1 MRIEDELK
9 SKFRNDYHKALL
21 NLVFTQKHVFSEF
34 LQILKRN
41 GLSEPAYNILRI
53 IRGAEKYDAV
63 VSIGYLKERM
73 LDKNSDV
80 SRLVD
85 RLVKNGLIYRKECP
99 NDRRLKEISLAKKG
113 TELLTKLDAEE
124 QTFDNLMSNLS
135 STEIKELNRLLD
147 KIRN

>member
-1 MRIEDELK
+1 MKIEDELK
-9 SKFRNDYHKALL
+9 SKFRNDYHKALI
-21 NLVFTQKHVFSEF
+21 NLVFTQKYVFSEF
-34 LQILKRN
+34 LRILKQN
-41 GLSEPAYNILRI
+41 GLSEPSYNILRI

-85 RLVKNGLIYRKECP
+85 RLVKNELIHRIECP
-99 NDRRLKEISLAKKG
+99 KDRRLKEISLSHKG
-113 TELLTKLDAEE
+113 LELLIKLDQKEE
-124 QTFDNLMSNLS
+124 TFDNLMSNLS
-135 STEIKELNRLLD
+135 KNEIKELNRLLD